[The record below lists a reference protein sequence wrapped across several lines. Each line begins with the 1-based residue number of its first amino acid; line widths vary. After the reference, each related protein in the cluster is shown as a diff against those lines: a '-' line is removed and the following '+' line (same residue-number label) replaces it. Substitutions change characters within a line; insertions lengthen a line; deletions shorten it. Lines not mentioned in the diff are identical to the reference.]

1 MSASLD
7 SMHDKCKQV
16 ILFHNNLCNFFK
28 ALKGV
33 LPECST
39 ILKPTIAKYKQV
51 TRVEYVAQLKTLM
64 EPHVKYI
71 SEYDEGIFTD
81 DYRPGGFEL
90 LPELNF
96 KQVWDL
102 LDAADFDE
110 ELLKS
115 TKTKIFNHLQT
126 LYISA
131 SMALE
136 QIGSFN
142 KNMEKQ
148 KSLLMNMIENLKIG
162 DEVKKRMEE
171 MKKSEE
177 DAAAKSKGGSLPGLD
192 GLAGLLGG
200 AGGLGG
206 LGGGSLP
213 DFDKISELFGEDNFV
228 FQLAKDIVSE
238 LDMGNDEL
246 DGPMESIMSLFA
258 NNGKKIQDLII
269 KVGDRLESKLASG
282 EIDKE
287 RLFKEAQQM
296 KDKLSTVAPGLSE
309 MMNDKGLSEPIKQHY
324 ESLSEADKELYSDIP
339 GILEKTFS
347 ERTEAEHMRCM
358 SMPGMDGFKPKDTKG
373 LEKPKQDK
381 PKQKA
386 KGKSK

>member
-1 MSASLD
+1 
-7 SMHDKCKQV
+7 MHDKCKQV

-39 ILKPTIAKYKQV
+39 VLKSTIAKYKEIP
-51 TRVEYVAQLKTLM
+51 RVEYITRLKSLM
-64 EPHVKYI
+64 EPHIKYI
-71 SEYDEGIFTD
+71 SEYDGGIFTD

-102 LDAADFDE
+102 LESADFDAA
-110 ELLKS
+110 LRS
-115 TKTKIFNHLQT
+115 GTKTKIFNHMQT

-131 SMALE
+131 CMALE

-148 KSLLMNMIENLKIG
+148 KALLINMIENLKMG
-162 DEVKKRMEE
+162 DEIKKRMEE
-171 MKKSEE
+171 MKQTE
-177 DAAAKSKGGSLPGLD
+177 DAAAAKSSSMPGL
-192 GLAGLLGG
+192 GALGGALGGLLGG
-200 AGGLGG
+200 GAGAG
-206 LGGGSLP
+206 LP

-228 FQLAKDIVSE
+228 FQIAKDIVSE

-258 NNGKKIQDLII
+258 NDGKKIQDLIV
-269 KVGDRLESKLASG
+269 KVGDRLEKKLASG

-287 RLFKEAQQM
+287 RLFKDAQQM
-296 KDKLSTVAPGLSE
+296 KDKLSSVAPGLSE
-309 MMNDKGLSEPIKQHY
+309 MMGDAGLNTPIKQHY
-324 ESLSEADKELYSDIP
+324 ESLSPEDKELYSDIP
-339 GILEKTFS
+339 GILEKPFT
-347 ERTEAEHMRCM
+347 ERTEAEHIRCM
-358 SMPGMDGFKPKDTKG
+358 SMPGFSPMGSGANPKGKAA
-373 LEKPKQDK
+373 P
-381 PKQKA
+381 KA
-386 KGKSK
+386 KQNKRK